1 MNGLRVK
8 PMPIIS
14 EVLKINQKM
23 FQHQLINYKLLR
35 GFEIIIAFI
44 GGTLALFLKTLTLS
58 KN

>member
-1 MNGLRVK
+1 
-8 PMPIIS
+8 MPIIS